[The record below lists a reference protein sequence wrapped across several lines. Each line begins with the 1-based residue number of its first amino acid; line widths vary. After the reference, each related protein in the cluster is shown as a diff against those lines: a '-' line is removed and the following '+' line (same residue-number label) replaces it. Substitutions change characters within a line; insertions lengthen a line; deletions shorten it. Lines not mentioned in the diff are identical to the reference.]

1 MKTITFDE
9 VQDRISDL
17 GESIHELDGRGDSP
31 EKRKELRKLKEL
43 RNSMPEG
50 QLFISEMKSNNE
62 MPY

>member
-43 RNSMPEG
+43 RNSMPEW

>member
-31 EKRKELRKLKEL
+31 EKRKALRKLKEL
-43 RNSMPEG
+43 RNSMPEW